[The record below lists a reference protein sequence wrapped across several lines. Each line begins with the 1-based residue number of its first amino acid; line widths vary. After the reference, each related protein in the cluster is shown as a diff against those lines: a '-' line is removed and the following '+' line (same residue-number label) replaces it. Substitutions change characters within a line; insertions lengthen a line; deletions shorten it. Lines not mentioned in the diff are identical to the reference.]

1 MENEF
6 ANLEINSIISDGVKC
21 CEENKMGSLRVH
33 LPSRLWMVLLFWTGC
48 LGRAYLRRE
57 GWS

>member
-6 ANLEINSIISDGVKC
+6 VNLEINSIILDGIKY
-21 CEENKMGSLRVH
+21 CEENKIGFLRVY
-33 LPSRLWMVLLFWTGC
+33 LLSRLWMVLLFWIGC
-48 LGRAYLRRE
+48 LGRVYLRRE